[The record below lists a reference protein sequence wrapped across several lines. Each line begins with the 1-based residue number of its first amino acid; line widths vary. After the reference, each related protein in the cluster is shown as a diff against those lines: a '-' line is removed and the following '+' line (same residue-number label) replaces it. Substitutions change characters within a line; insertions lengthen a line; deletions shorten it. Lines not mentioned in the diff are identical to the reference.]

1 MKRFMKIQSAV
12 LLALFAASVVHGAS
26 DNDTDSA
33 FKPLQVYPK
42 NLARQHLGANM
53 LVFNESKQAYV
64 PTEAAAAW
72 LDDDVATGWP
82 AMTGKQHY
90 LVALAE
96 PQLLTNFC
104 ISERT
109 AKGTISIYAG
119 DEAASPGAKSWALL
133 AKDVNVDSINQKL
146 MDHAFSRFAKYLLI
160 ETNLS
165 ESGPW
170 YSVYIYG
177 EKPAVAYHLQQ
188 RAQPVDP
195 RALFGPYSNPQTAFS
210 LSSLYAH
217 SRVAFVNTAD
227 NATAWQKVIDDN
239 PETEASIAPSKDQ
252 PGLVIR
258 YDSQRSIQRI
268 SVLADGTPKGKLEFF
283 LLNEN
288 AAKPAQTASNDSS
301 QYIKASNVIAA
312 IPNNAPTMPTTS
324 DSLSNAKPVATISFD
339 GSSQRGSADFTPAS
353 GSQLVARWT
362 PETAGQPLAVR
373 EVNSF
378 SDLALNDHELAPDSV
393 GEDLA
398 VDSSKDGKDM
408 GGKEEL
414 PPVGEVLPPKTPFIP
429 GLPPFPPNVPFSPR

>member
-1 MKRFMKIQSAV
+1 MILANSNLREAIQTTNCSAYAKLRKKSLAKRQLLATINSRIAITAITKVLRRFSFTISQQFTMKRFMKIQSAV

-177 EKPAVAYHLQQ
+177 EKPAVTYHLQQ

-312 IPNNAPTMPTTS
+312 
-324 DSLSNAKPVATISFD
+324 
-339 GSSQRGSADFTPAS
+339 
-353 GSQLVARWT
+353 
-362 PETAGQPLAVR
+362 
-373 EVNSF
+373 
-378 SDLALNDHELAPDSV
+378 
-393 GEDLA
+393 
-398 VDSSKDGKDM
+398 
-408 GGKEEL
+408 
-414 PPVGEVLPPKTPFIP
+414 
-429 GLPPFPPNVPFSPR
+429 